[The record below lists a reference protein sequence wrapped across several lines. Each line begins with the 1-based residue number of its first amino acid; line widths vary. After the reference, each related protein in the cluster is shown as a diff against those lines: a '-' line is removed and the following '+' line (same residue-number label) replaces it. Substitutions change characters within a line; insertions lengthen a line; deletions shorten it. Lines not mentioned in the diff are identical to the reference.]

1 LHLQKVKDGETLNL
15 ISCPAT
21 FFDIGSTKAKQYGF
35 TMQLPS
41 GGLCFA
47 GDEPLDE
54 SCYPYAKDAAWLLHE
69 AFCLYEERDIFKPYQ
84 KSHTTVKEACE
95 IAETLGVKNLILYH
109 TEDKNIANRKALYTA
124 EGRQYYSGNLLVPD
138 DLDQIPL

>member
-1 LHLQKVKDGETLNL
+1 LHLQKVKDGETL
-15 ISCPAT
+15 T